1 MEELKT
7 MQLKTNSN
15 NLLKGLQQAVG
26 TIKPN
31 NTLPILD
38 CFHLELQGNNL
49 TITTSDLE
57 VTTIVKLEVES
68 VENGTIAV
76 PHNTLLNLLKT
87 FNNETITISAL
98 NNTLTIT
105 ANSGEYQLTYDDAN
119 DYPNTPDL
127 NEESYTV
134 DGNVLNKA
142 ISKVLFA
149 TSNDELRPQFCGVY
163 FDNGFIVATDAHK
176 LVKVETNINAD
187 FILPKKA
194 SQQLKNLLPK
204 DTNVALQY
212 NQTNALFAF
221 DNITII
227 TRLVDGKYPNY
238 EAVIPKENPNRL
250 SINRQEF
257 ISVLKRMEV
266 FANKQTNQI
275 RLDLSEFETLISS
288 EDVDYRNKA
297 KETLNGVY
305 SGQGMAIGVNA
316 KFLVEMLNSLN
327 CEEVFLDMSEPN
339 KAILINGEEGVN
351 MLVMPLM
358 LNAK

>member
-1 MEELKT
+1 

-38 CFHLELQGNNL
+38 CFHLELQGNDL

-76 PHNTLLNLLKT
+76 PHSTLLNLLKT
-87 FNNETITISAL
+87 FNNETITLSAL

-105 ANSGEYQLTYDDAN
+105 ASSGEYQLAYDDAN
-119 DYPNTPDL
+119 DYPSTPNVNEQGTEINSIDL
-127 NEESYTV
+127 QQS
-134 DGNVLNKA
+134 

-149 TSNDELRPQFCGVY
+149 TSNDDLRPTLSGVY

-176 LVKVETNINAD
+176 LVKVESSINGN

-204 DTNVALQY
+204 DTNVTLQY
-212 NQTNALFAF
+212 NQTNALFSF

-227 TRLVDGKYPNY
+227 TRLIDGKYPNY

-275 RLDLSEFETLISS
+275 RLDLSDFEVFISS
-288 EDVDYRNKA
+288 EDVDYRSRA
-297 KETLNGVY
+297 KETLDAAY
-305 SGQGMAIGVNA
+305 SGEPMAIGVNA

-327 CEEVFLDMSEPN
+327 CEEVYLDMSEPN
-339 KAILINGEEGVN
+339 RAILINSEEGV
-351 MLVMPLM
+351 LM
-358 LNAK
+358 LCMPIMLNSK

>member
-1 MEELKT
+1 

-38 CFHLELQGNNL
+38 CFHLELQDNDL

-57 VTTIVKLEVES
+57 VTTIVKLEVEMVS
-68 VENGTIAV
+68 NGTIAV
-76 PHNTLLNLLKT
+76 PYKTLLDLLKT
-87 FNNETITISAL
+87 FNNETITISAI

-105 ANSGEYQLTYDDAN
+105 ANSGEYQLAYDDAN
-119 DYPNTPDL
+119 DYPNTPSVDEQCAEINSTDL
-127 NEESYTV
+127 HQS
-134 DGNVLNKA
+134 

-149 TSNDELRPQFCGVY
+149 TANDDLRPTLSGVY

-212 NQTNALFAF
+212 NQTNALFSF

-238 EAVIPKENPNRL
+238 NAVIPKENPNRL

-275 RLDLSEFETLISS
+275 RLDLSEFEAIISS

-339 KAILINGEEGVN
+339 RAILINGESGIL

-358 LNAK
+358 LNSK

>member
-1 MEELKT
+1 MR
-7 MQLKTNSN
+7 LKTNSN

-38 CFHLELQGNNL
+38 CFHLELQSNNL

-68 VENGTIAV
+68 VENGIIAV
-76 PHNTLLNLLKT
+76 PHNTLLSLLKT
-87 FNNETITISAL
+87 FNNETITLSAL

-105 ANSGEYQLTYDDAN
+105 ANSGEYQLAYDDAN
-119 DYPNTPDL
+119 DYPSTPD
-127 NEESYTV
+127 V
-134 DGNVLNKA
+134 DEQGTEINSTDLQQS

-149 TSNDELRPQFCGVY
+149 TANDDLRPTLSGVY

-204 DTNVALQY
+204 DTYVEMSY
-212 NQTNALFAF
+212 NQTNALFSF

-250 SINRQEF
+250 SINRIEF

-275 RLDLSEFETLISS
+275 RLDLSEFEVLINS
-288 EDVDYRNKA
+288 EDTDYRSRA
-297 KETLNGVY
+297 KETLDAVY
-305 SGQGMAIGVNA
+305 SGQSMSIGVNA

-327 CEEVFLDMSEPN
+327 CEEVYLDMSEPN
-339 KAILINGEEGVN
+339 RAILINGEEGV
-351 MLVMPLM
+351 LELIMPIM

>member
-1 MEELKT
+1 

-38 CFHLELQGNNL
+38 CFHLELQDNDL

-68 VENGTIAV
+68 LSNGTIAV
-76 PHNTLLNLLKT
+76 PHKTLLDLLKT
-87 FNNETITISAL
+87 FNNETITISAI

-105 ANSGEYQLTYDDAN
+105 ANSGEYQLAYDDAN
-119 DYPNTPDL
+119 DYPNTPSVNEQGVEINSTDL
-127 NEESYTV
+127 QQS
-134 DGNVLNKA
+134 

-149 TSNDELRPQFCGVY
+149 TANDDLRPTLSGVY

-212 NQTNALFAF
+212 NQTNALFSF

-238 EAVIPKENPNRL
+238 NAVIPKENPNRL

-275 RLDLSEFETLISS
+275 RLDLSEFEALISS
-288 EDVDYRNKA
+288 EDTDYRNKA

-305 SGQGMAIGVNA
+305 SGQEIAIGVNA
-316 KFLVEMLNSLN
+316 KFLVEMLNTLN

-339 KAILINGEEGVN
+339 KAILINGEEGVL
-351 MLVMPLM
+351 MLIMPIM

>member
-1 MEELKT
+1 

-38 CFHLELQGNNL
+38 CFHLELQGNDL

-76 PHNTLLNLLKT
+76 PHSTLLNLLKT
-87 FNNETITISAL
+87 FNNETITLSAL

-105 ANSGEYQLTYDDAN
+105 ASSGEYQLAYDDAN
-119 DYPNTPDL
+119 DYPSTPNVNEQGTEINSIDL
-127 NEESYTV
+127 QQS
-134 DGNVLNKA
+134 

-149 TSNDELRPQFCGVY
+149 TANDDLRPTLSGVY

-176 LVKVETNINAD
+176 LVKVESSINGN

-204 DTNVALQY
+204 DTNVTLQY
-212 NQTNALFAF
+212 NQTNALFSF

-227 TRLVDGKYPNY
+227 TRLIDGKYPNY
-238 EAVIPKENPNRL
+238 EVVIPRENPNRL

-275 RLDLSEFETLISS
+275 RLDLSDFEVFISS
-288 EDVDYRNKA
+288 EDVDYRSRA
-297 KETLNGVY
+297 KETLDAVY
-305 SGQGMAIGVNA
+305 SGEPMAIGVNA

-327 CEEVFLDMSEPN
+327 CEEVYLDMSEPN
-339 KAILINGEEGVN
+339 RAILINSEEGV
-351 MLVMPLM
+351 LM
-358 LNAK
+358 LCMPIMLNSK

>member
-1 MEELKT
+1 

-38 CFHLELQGNNL
+38 CFHIELQGNDL

-76 PHNTLLNLLKT
+76 PNSTLLNLLKT
-87 FNNETITISAL
+87 FNNETITLSAL

-105 ANSGEYQLTYDDAN
+105 ASSGEYQLAYDDAN
-119 DYPNTPDL
+119 DYPSTPNVNEQGTEINSTDL
-127 NEESYTV
+127 QQS
-134 DGNVLNKA
+134 

-149 TSNDELRPQFCGVY
+149 TANDDLRPTLSGVY

-176 LVKVETNINAD
+176 LVKVESSINGN

-204 DTNVALQY
+204 DTNVTLQY
-212 NQTNALFAF
+212 NQTNALFSF

-227 TRLVDGKYPNY
+227 TRLIDGKYPNY

-275 RLDLSEFETLISS
+275 RLDLSDFEVFISS
-288 EDVDYRNKA
+288 EDIDYRSRA
-297 KETLNGVY
+297 KETLDAVY
-305 SGQGMAIGVNA
+305 SGEPMAIGVNA

-327 CEEVFLDMSEPN
+327 CEEVYLDMSEPN
-339 KAILINGEEGVN
+339 RAILINSEKGV
-351 MLVMPLM
+351 LM
-358 LNAK
+358 LCMPIMLNSK

>member
-1 MEELKT
+1 

-38 CFHLELQGNNL
+38 CFHLELQGNDL

-57 VTTIVKLEVES
+57 VTTIVKLEVEMVS
-68 VENGTIAV
+68 NGTIAV
-76 PHNTLLNLLKT
+76 PHKTLLDLLKT
-87 FNNETITISAL
+87 FNNETITISAHPSGGL
-98 NNTLTIT
+98 EIY
-105 ANSGEYQLTYDDAN
+105 ANSGEYQLAYDDAN
-119 DYPNTPDL
+119 DYPNTPSVNEQGVEINSTDL
-127 NEESYTV
+127 QQS
-134 DGNVLNKA
+134 

-149 TSNDELRPQFCGVY
+149 TANDDLRPTLSGIY

-212 NQTNALFAF
+212 NQTNALFSF

-238 EAVIPKENPNRL
+238 NAVIPKENPNRL

-275 RLDLSEFETLISS
+275 RLDLSEFEALISS
-288 EDVDYRNKA
+288 EDVDYRSRA

-305 SGQGMAIGVNA
+305 SGQGMAIGVNV
-316 KFLVEMLNSLN
+316 KFLVEMLNTLN

-339 KAILINGEEGVN
+339 KAILINGEEGIL
-351 MLVMPLM
+351 MLIMPIM

>member
-1 MEELKT
+1 

-38 CFHLELQGNNL
+38 CFHLELQDNNL

-87 FNNETITISAL
+87 FNNETIAISAL

-105 ANSGEYQLTYDDAN
+105 ANSGEYQLAYDDAN
-119 DYPNTPDL
+119 DYPNTPNVDEKGTDINSTDL
-127 NEESYTV
+127 QQS
-134 DGNVLNKA
+134 

-149 TSNDELRPQFCGVY
+149 TSNDDLRPNLSGVY
-163 FDNGFIVATDAHK
+163 FGKNVVVATDGHK

-204 DTNVALQY
+204 DTNVTLQY
-212 NQTNALFAF
+212 NQTNALFSF

-327 CEEVFLDMSEPN
+327 CEEVYLDMSEPN
-339 KAILINGEEGVN
+339 KAILINGEEGIL

>member
-1 MEELKT
+1 

-38 CFHLELQGNNL
+38 CFHLELQDNDL

-68 VENGTIAV
+68 LSNGTIAV
-76 PHNTLLNLLKT
+76 PHKTLLDLLKT
-87 FNNETITISAL
+87 FNNETITISAI

-105 ANSGEYQLTYDDAN
+105 ANSGEYQLAYDDAN
-119 DYPNTPDL
+119 DYPNTPSVNEQGVEINSSDL
-127 NEESYTV
+127 QQS
-134 DGNVLNKA
+134 

-149 TSNDELRPQFCGVY
+149 TANDDLRPALSGVY

-212 NQTNALFAF
+212 NQTNALFSF

-238 EAVIPKENPNRL
+238 NAVIPKENLNRL

-275 RLDLSEFETLISS
+275 RLDLSEFEALISS
-288 EDVDYRNKA
+288 EDTDYRNKA

-305 SGQGMAIGVNA
+305 SGQEIAIGVNA
-316 KFLVEMLNSLN
+316 KFLVGMLNTLN

-339 KAILINGEEGVN
+339 KAILINGEEGVL

>member
-1 MEELKT
+1 

-26 TIKPN
+26 TIKQN

-38 CFHLELQGNNL
+38 CFHLELQGNDL

-76 PHNTLLNLLKT
+76 PHKTLLDLLKT
-87 FNNETITISAL
+87 FNNETITISAI

-105 ANSGEYQLTYDDAN
+105 ANSGEYQLAYDDAN
-119 DYPNTPDL
+119 DYPNTPSVDEQGVEINSSDL
-127 NEESYTV
+127 QQS
-134 DGNVLNKA
+134 

-149 TSNDELRPQFCGVY
+149 TANDDLKPTLSGVY

-204 DTNVALQY
+204 DTNVVLQY
-212 NQTNALFAF
+212 NQTNALFSF

-238 EAVIPKENPNRL
+238 NAVIPKENPNRL

-275 RLDLSEFETLISS
+275 RLDLSEFEALISS
-288 EDVDYRNKA
+288 EDTDYRNKA

-305 SGQGMAIGVNA
+305 SGQGIAIGVNA
-316 KFLVEMLNSLN
+316 KFLVEMLNTLN

-339 KAILINGEEGVN
+339 KAILINGEKGVL
-351 MLVMPLM
+351 MLIMPIM

>member
-1 MEELKT
+1 

-26 TIKPN
+26 TIKQN

-38 CFHLELQGNNL
+38 CFHLELQGNDL

-76 PHNTLLNLLKT
+76 PHSTLLNLLKT
-87 FNNETITISAL
+87 FNNETITLSAL

-105 ANSGEYQLTYDDAN
+105 ASSGEYQLAYDDAN
-119 DYPNTPDL
+119 DYPSTP
-127 NEESYTV
+127 NV
-134 DGNVLNKA
+134 DGQGTEINSIDLQQS

-149 TSNDELRPQFCGVY
+149 TANDDLRPTLSGVY
-163 FDNGFIVATDAHK
+163 FDNGFIVATDALK
-176 LVKVETNINAD
+176 LVKVESSINGN

-204 DTNVALQY
+204 DTNVTLQY
-212 NQTNALFAF
+212 NQTNALFSF
-221 DNITII
+221 DNITIV

-275 RLDLSEFETLISS
+275 RLDLSDFEVLISS
-288 EDVDYRNKA
+288 EDTDYRSRA

-305 SGQGMAIGVNA
+305 SGQSMSIGVNA

-327 CEEVFLDMSEPN
+327 CDEVFLDMSEPN
-339 KAILINGEEGVN
+339 RAILINGEEGV
-351 MLVMPLM
+351 LELIMPIM

>member
-1 MEELKT
+1 

-26 TIKPN
+26 TIKQN

-38 CFHLELQGNNL
+38 CFHLELNSNDL

-68 VENGTIAV
+68 VDNGTIAV
-76 PHNTLLNLLKT
+76 PHSTLLNLLKT
-87 FNNETITISAL
+87 FNNETITISAI

-105 ANSGEYQLTYDDAN
+105 ASSGEYQLAYDDAN
-119 DYPNTPDL
+119 DYPSTPNV
-127 NEESYTV
+127 NEQGTEINST
-134 DGNVLNKA
+134 NLQQS

-149 TSNDELRPQFCGVY
+149 TANDDLRPTLSGVY

-176 LVKVETNINAD
+176 LVKVESSINGN

-204 DTNVALQY
+204 DTNVTLQY
-212 NQTNALFAF
+212 NQTNALFSF
-221 DNITII
+221 DNITIV

-275 RLDLSEFETLISS
+275 RLDLSDFEVLISS
-288 EDVDYRNKA
+288 EDTDYRSRA

-305 SGQGMAIGVNA
+305 SGQSMSIGVNA

-327 CEEVFLDMSEPN
+327 CDEVFLDMSEPN
-339 KAILINGEEGVN
+339 RAILINGEEGV
-351 MLVMPLM
+351 LELIMPIM
-358 LNAK
+358 LNSK

>member
-1 MEELKT
+1 

-38 CFHLELQGNNL
+38 CFHIELQGNDL

-76 PHNTLLNLLKT
+76 PNSTLLNLLKT
-87 FNNETITISAL
+87 FNNETITLSAL

-105 ANSGEYQLTYDDAN
+105 ASSGEYQLAYDDAN
-119 DYPNTPDL
+119 DYPSTPNVDEQGTEINSTDL
-127 NEESYTV
+127 QQS
-134 DGNVLNKA
+134 

-149 TSNDELRPQFCGVY
+149 TANDDLRPTLSGVY

-176 LVKVETNINAD
+176 LVKVESSINGN

-204 DTNVALQY
+204 DTNVTLQY
-212 NQTNALFAF
+212 NQTNALFSF

-227 TRLVDGKYPNY
+227 TRLIDGKYPNH

-275 RLDLSEFETLISS
+275 RLDLSDFEVFISS
-288 EDVDYRNKA
+288 EDVDYRSRA
-297 KETLNGVY
+297 KETLDAVY
-305 SGQGMAIGVNA
+305 SGEPMAIGVNA

-327 CEEVFLDMSEPN
+327 CEEVYLDMSEPN
-339 KAILINGEEGVN
+339 RAILINGEDGV
-351 MLVMPLM
+351 LM
-358 LNAK
+358 LCMPIMLNSK

>member
-1 MEELKT
+1 

-38 CFHLELQGNNL
+38 CFHLELQDNDL

-57 VTTIVKLEVES
+57 VTTIVKLEVEMVS
-68 VENGTIAV
+68 NGTIAV
-76 PHNTLLNLLKT
+76 PYKTLLDLLKT
-87 FNNETITISAL
+87 FNNETITISAI

-105 ANSGEYQLTYDDAN
+105 ANSGEYQLAYDDAN
-119 DYPNTPDL
+119 DYPNTPSVNEQGVEINSSDL
-127 NEESYTV
+127 QQS
-134 DGNVLNKA
+134 
-142 ISKVLFA
+142 ISKVLFETA
-149 TSNDELRPQFCGVY
+149 NDDLRPTLSGIY
-163 FDNGFIVATDAHK
+163 FDNGFIVATDARK

-212 NQTNALFAF
+212 NQTNALFSF

-238 EAVIPKENPNRL
+238 NAVIPKENPNRL

-275 RLDLSEFETLISS
+275 RLDLSEFEAIISS

-339 KAILINGEEGVN
+339 RAILINGESGIL

-358 LNAK
+358 LNSK

>member
-1 MEELKT
+1 

-38 CFHLELQGNNL
+38 CFHLELQGNDL

-57 VTTIVKLEVES
+57 VTTIVKLEVEMVS
-68 VENGTIAV
+68 NGTIAV
-76 PHNTLLNLLKT
+76 PHKTLLDLLKT
-87 FNNETITISAL
+87 FNNETITISAI

-105 ANSGEYQLTYDDAN
+105 ANSGEYQLAYDDAN
-119 DYPNTPDL
+119 DYPNTPSVDEQCVEINSTDL
-127 NEESYTV
+127 QQS
-134 DGNVLNKA
+134 

-149 TSNDELRPQFCGVY
+149 TANDDLRPTLSGVY

-212 NQTNALFAF
+212 NQTNALFSF

-238 EAVIPKENPNRL
+238 NAVIPKENPNRL

-275 RLDLSEFETLISS
+275 RLDLSEFEALISS
-288 EDVDYRNKA
+288 EDTDYRNKA

-305 SGQGMAIGVNA
+305 SGQEIAIGVNA
-316 KFLVEMLNSLN
+316 KFLVEMLNTLN

-339 KAILINGEEGVN
+339 KAILINGEEGIL
-351 MLVMPLM
+351 MLIMPMM

>member
-1 MEELKT
+1 

-38 CFHLELQGNNL
+38 CFYLELNSNNL

-76 PHNTLLNLLKT
+76 PHSTLLSLLKT
-87 FNNETITISAL
+87 FNNETITLSAL

-105 ANSGEYQLTYDDAN
+105 ASSGEYQLAYDDAN
-119 DYPNTPDL
+119 DYPSTPNVDEQGTEINSTDL
-127 NEESYTV
+127 QQS
-134 DGNVLNKA
+134 

-149 TSNDELRPQFCGVY
+149 TSNDDLRPTLSGVY

-176 LVKVETNINAD
+176 LVKVESNINAD

-204 DTNVALQY
+204 NTNVTLQY
-212 NQTNALFAF
+212 NQTNALFSF

-275 RLDLSEFETLISS
+275 RLDLSDFEVLISS
-288 EDVDYRNKA
+288 EDTDYRSRA
-297 KETLNGVY
+297 KETLDAVY
-305 SGQGMAIGVNA
+305 SGEQMAIGVNA

-327 CEEVFLDMSEPN
+327 CDEVFLDMSEPN
-339 KAILINGEEGVN
+339 RAILINGEEGV
-351 MLVMPLM
+351 LM
-358 LNAK
+358 LCMPIMLNSK

>member
-1 MEELKT
+1 

-26 TIKPN
+26 TIKQN

-38 CFHLELQGNNL
+38 CFHLELNSNYL

-68 VENGTIAV
+68 VDNGTIAV
-76 PHNTLLNLLKT
+76 PHSTLLNLLKT
-87 FNNETITISAL
+87 FNNETITLSAL

-105 ANSGEYQLTYDDAN
+105 ASSGEYQLAYDDAN
-119 DYPNTPDL
+119 DYPSTPNVNEQGTEINSTDL
-127 NEESYTV
+127 QQS
-134 DGNVLNKA
+134 

-149 TSNDELRPQFCGVY
+149 TANDDLRPTLSGVY

-176 LVKVETNINAD
+176 LVKVESSINGN

-204 DTNVALQY
+204 DTNVTLQY
-212 NQTNALFAF
+212 NQTNALFSF

-227 TRLVDGKYPNY
+227 TRLIDGKYPNY

-275 RLDLSEFETLISS
+275 RLDLSDFEVLISS
-288 EDVDYRNKA
+288 EDTDYRSRA

-305 SGQGMAIGVNA
+305 SGQSMSIGVNA

-327 CEEVFLDMSEPN
+327 CDEVFLDMSEPN
-339 KAILINGEEGVN
+339 RAILINSEEGV
-351 MLVMPLM
+351 LELIMPIM
-358 LNAK
+358 LNSK

>member
-1 MEELKT
+1 

-38 CFHLELQGNNL
+38 CFHLELNNNDL

-57 VTTIVKLEVES
+57 VTTIVKLKVES

-76 PHNTLLNLLKT
+76 PHSTLLNLLKT

-105 ANSGEYQLTYDDAN
+105 ANSGEYQLAYDDAN
-119 DYPNTPDL
+119 DYPSTPSVDEECMEINSTDL
-127 NEESYTV
+127 QQS
-134 DGNVLNKA
+134 

-149 TSNDELRPQFCGVY
+149 TSNDDLRPTLSGVY
-163 FDNGFIVATDAHK
+163 FDNGFIVATNAHK
-176 LVKVETNINAD
+176 LVKVESNINAD

-204 DTNVALQY
+204 DTNVTLQY
-212 NQTNALFAF
+212 NQTNALFSF

-275 RLDLSEFETLISS
+275 RLDLSDFEVLISS
-288 EDVDYRNKA
+288 EDVDYRSRA
-297 KETLNGVY
+297 KETLDAVY
-305 SGQGMAIGVNA
+305 SGQSMSIGVNA

-327 CEEVFLDMSEPN
+327 CEEVYLDMSEPN
-339 KAILINGEEGVN
+339 RAILINGEEGVLG
-351 MLVMPLM
+351 LVMPVM
-358 LNAK
+358 INSK

>member
-1 MEELKT
+1 

-38 CFHLELQGNNL
+38 CFHLELQNNDL

-57 VTTIVKLEVES
+57 VTTIVKLEVEMVS
-68 VENGTIAV
+68 NGTIAV
-76 PHNTLLNLLKT
+76 PHKTLLDLLKT
-87 FNNETITISAL
+87 FNNETITISAI

-105 ANSGEYQLTYDDAN
+105 ANSGEYQLAYENAN
-119 DYPNTPDL
+119 DYPNTPSVNEQCVEINSTDL
-127 NEESYTV
+127 QQS
-134 DGNVLNKA
+134 

-149 TSNDELRPQFCGVY
+149 TANDDLRPTLSGIY

-212 NQTNALFAF
+212 NQTNALFSF

-238 EAVIPKENPNRL
+238 NAVIPKESPNRL

-275 RLDLSEFETLISS
+275 RLDLSEFEALISS
-288 EDVDYRNKA
+288 EDTDYRNKA

-305 SGQGMAIGVNA
+305 SGQEIAIGVNA
-316 KFLVEMLNSLN
+316 KFLVEMLNTLN

-339 KAILINGEEGVN
+339 RAILINGEEGV
-351 MLVMPLM
+351 LELIMPIM

>member
-1 MEELKT
+1 

-26 TIKPN
+26 TIKQN

-38 CFHLELQGNNL
+38 CFHLELQGNDL

-68 VENGTIAV
+68 VGNGTIAV
-76 PHNTLLNLLKT
+76 PHSTLLNLLKT
-87 FNNETITISAL
+87 FNNETITLSAL

-105 ANSGEYQLTYDDAN
+105 ASSGEYQLAYDDAN
-119 DYPNTPDL
+119 DYPSTPNVNEQGTEINSTDL
-127 NEESYTV
+127 QQS
-134 DGNVLNKA
+134 

-149 TSNDELRPQFCGVY
+149 TINDDLRPTLSGVY

-176 LVKVETNINAD
+176 LVKVESSINGN

-204 DTNVALQY
+204 DTNVTLQY
-212 NQTNALFAF
+212 NQTNALFSF
-221 DNITII
+221 DNITIV

-275 RLDLSEFETLISS
+275 RLDLSDFEVLISS
-288 EDVDYRNKA
+288 EDTDYRSRA

-305 SGQGMAIGVNA
+305 SGQSMSIGVNA

-327 CEEVFLDMSEPN
+327 CDEVFLDMSEPN
-339 KAILINGEEGVN
+339 RAILINGEEGV
-351 MLVMPLM
+351 LELIMPMM

>member
-1 MEELKT
+1 

-26 TIKPN
+26 IIKPN

-38 CFHLELQGNNL
+38 CFHLELNSNNL

-76 PHNTLLNLLKT
+76 PHSTLLSLLKT
-87 FNNETITISAL
+87 FNNETITLSEL

-105 ANSGEYQLTYDDAN
+105 TSSGEYQLAYDDAN
-119 DYPNTPDL
+119 DYPSTPNVNEQGTEINSTDL
-127 NEESYTV
+127 QQS
-134 DGNVLNKA
+134 

-149 TSNDELRPQFCGVY
+149 TANDDLRPTLSGVY

-176 LVKVETNINAD
+176 LVKVESSINGN

-204 DTNVALQY
+204 DTNVTLQY
-212 NQTNALFAF
+212 NQTNALFSF

-227 TRLVDGKYPNY
+227 TRLIDGKYPNY

-275 RLDLSEFETLISS
+275 RLDLSDFEVFISS
-288 EDVDYRNKA
+288 EYVDYRSRA
-297 KETLNGVY
+297 KETLDAVY
-305 SGQGMAIGVNA
+305 SGEPMAIGVNA

-327 CEEVFLDMSEPN
+327 CEEVYLDMSEPN
-339 KAILINGEEGVN
+339 RAILINSEEGV
-351 MLVMPLM
+351 LM
-358 LNAK
+358 LCMPIMLNSK

>member
-1 MEELKT
+1 

-38 CFHLELQGNNL
+38 CFHLDLNNNDL

-68 VENGTIAV
+68 LNNGTIAV
-76 PHNTLLNLLKT
+76 PHSTLLNLLKT
-87 FNNETITISAL
+87 FNSETITISAI

-105 ANSGEYQLTYDDAN
+105 ANSGEYQLAYDNAN
-119 DYPNTPDL
+119 NYPSTPNVD
-127 NEESYTV
+127 EQGITI
-134 DGNVLNKA
+134 DGNHLQQS

-149 TSNDELRPQFCGVY
+149 TANDDLRPTLSGVY
-163 FDNGFIVATDAHK
+163 FNNGFIVATDAHK
-176 LVKVETNINAD
+176 LVKVESNINAD

-204 DTNVALQY
+204 DTYVEMSY
-212 NQTNALFAF
+212 NQTNALFSF

-275 RLDLSEFETLISS
+275 RLDLSDFEVLISS
-288 EDVDYRNKA
+288 EDVDINKRA
-297 KETLNGVY
+297 KETLDAVY
-305 SGQGMAIGVNA
+305 SGQSMSIGVNA

-327 CEEVFLDMSEPN
+327 CDEVYLDMSEPN
-339 KAILINGEEGVN
+339 RAILINGEDGV
-351 MLVMPLM
+351 LM
-358 LNAK
+358 LCMPIMLNSK

>member
-1 MEELKT
+1 

-38 CFHLELQGNNL
+38 CFHLELQGNDL

-76 PHNTLLNLLKT
+76 PHSTLLNLLKT
-87 FNNETITISAL
+87 FNNETITLSAL

-105 ANSGEYQLTYDDAN
+105 ASSGEYQLAYDDAN
-119 DYPNTPDL
+119 DYPSTP
-127 NEESYTV
+127 NV
-134 DGNVLNKA
+134 DGQGTEINSIDLQQS

-149 TSNDELRPQFCGVY
+149 TANDDLRPTLSGVY

-176 LVKVETNINAD
+176 LVKVESSINGN

-204 DTNVALQY
+204 DTNVTLQY
-212 NQTNALFAF
+212 NQTNALFSF
-221 DNITII
+221 DNITIV

-275 RLDLSEFETLISS
+275 RLDLSDFEVLISS
-288 EDVDYRNKA
+288 EDIDYRSRA
-297 KETLNGVY
+297 KETLDAVY
-305 SGQGMAIGVNA
+305 SGQSMAIGVNA

-327 CEEVFLDMSEPN
+327 CEEVYLDMSEPN
-339 KAILINGEEGVN
+339 RAILINGEEGV
-351 MLVMPLM
+351 LELIMPIM

>member
-1 MEELKT
+1 MR
-7 MQLKTNSN
+7 LKTNSN

-38 CFHLELQGNNL
+38 CFHLELQSNNL

-68 VENGTIAV
+68 VENGIIAV
-76 PHNTLLNLLKT
+76 PHNTLLSLLKT
-87 FNNETITISAL
+87 FNNETITLSAL

-105 ANSGEYQLTYDDAN
+105 ANSGEYQLAYDDAN
-119 DYPNTPDL
+119 DYPSTPD
-127 NEESYTV
+127 V
-134 DGNVLNKA
+134 DEQGTEINSTDLQQS

-149 TSNDELRPQFCGVY
+149 TANDDLRPTLSGVY

-204 DTNVALQY
+204 DTYVEMSY
-212 NQTNALFAF
+212 NQTNALFSF

-238 EAVIPKENPNRL
+238 EAVIPKENTNRL
-250 SINRQEF
+250 SINRIEF

-275 RLDLSEFETLISS
+275 RLDLSEFEVLINS
-288 EDVDYRNKA
+288 EDTDYRSRA
-297 KETLNGVY
+297 KETLDAVY
-305 SGQGMAIGVNA
+305 SGQSMSIGVNA

-327 CEEVFLDMSEPN
+327 CEEVYLDMSEPN
-339 KAILINGEEGVN
+339 RAILINGEEGV
-351 MLVMPLM
+351 LELIMPIM

>member
-1 MEELKT
+1 

-26 TIKPN
+26 IIKPN

-38 CFHLELQGNNL
+38 CFHLELNSNNL

-76 PHNTLLNLLKT
+76 PHSTLLSLLKT
-87 FNNETITISAL
+87 FNNETITLSEL

-105 ANSGEYQLTYDDAN
+105 TSSGEYQLAYDDAN
-119 DYPNTPDL
+119 DYPSTPNVNEQGTEINSTDL
-127 NEESYTV
+127 QQS
-134 DGNVLNKA
+134 

-149 TSNDELRPQFCGVY
+149 TANDDLRPTLSGVY

-176 LVKVETNINAD
+176 LVKVESSINGN

-204 DTNVALQY
+204 DTNVTLQY
-212 NQTNALFAF
+212 NQTNALFSF

-227 TRLVDGKYPNY
+227 TRLIDGKYPNY

-275 RLDLSEFETLISS
+275 RLDLSDFEVFISS
-288 EDVDYRNKA
+288 EDVDYRSRA
-297 KETLNGVY
+297 KETLDAVY
-305 SGQGMAIGVNA
+305 SGEPMAIGVNA

-327 CEEVFLDMSEPN
+327 CEAIYLDMSEPN
-339 KAILINGEEGVN
+339 QAILINGEEGV
-351 MLVMPLM
+351 LELIMPIM

>member
-1 MEELKT
+1 

-38 CFHLELQGNNL
+38 CFHLELQGNDL

-76 PHNTLLNLLKT
+76 PHSTLLNLLKT
-87 FNNETITISAL
+87 FNNETITLSAL

-105 ANSGEYQLTYDDAN
+105 ASSGEYQLAYDDAN
-119 DYPNTPDL
+119 DYPSTPNVNEQGTEINSIDL
-127 NEESYTV
+127 QQS
-134 DGNVLNKA
+134 

-149 TSNDELRPQFCGVY
+149 TANDDLRPALSGVY

-176 LVKVETNINAD
+176 LVKVESSINGN

-204 DTNVALQY
+204 DTNVTLQY
-212 NQTNALFAF
+212 NQTNALFSF

-227 TRLVDGKYPNY
+227 TRLIDGKYPNY

-275 RLDLSEFETLISS
+275 RLDLSDFEVFISS
-288 EDVDYRNKA
+288 EDVDYRSRA
-297 KETLNGVY
+297 KETLDAVY
-305 SGQGMAIGVNA
+305 SGEPMAIGVNA

-327 CEEVFLDMSEPN
+327 CEEVYLDMSEPN
-339 KAILINGEEGVN
+339 RAILINSEEGV
-351 MLVMPLM
+351 LM
-358 LNAK
+358 LCMPIMLNSK

>member
-1 MEELKT
+1 

-26 TIKPN
+26 IIKPN

-38 CFHLELQGNNL
+38 CFHLELNSNNL

-76 PHNTLLNLLKT
+76 PHSTLLSLLKT
-87 FNNETITISAL
+87 FNNETITLSEL

-105 ANSGEYQLTYDDAN
+105 TSSGEYQLAYDDAN
-119 DYPNTPDL
+119 DYPSTPNVNEQGTEINSTDL
-127 NEESYTV
+127 QQS
-134 DGNVLNKA
+134 

-149 TSNDELRPQFCGVY
+149 TANDDLRPTLSGVY

-176 LVKVETNINAD
+176 LVKVESSINGN

-204 DTNVALQY
+204 DTNVTLQY
-212 NQTNALFAF
+212 NQTNALFSF

-275 RLDLSEFETLISS
+275 RLDLSDFEVFISS
-288 EDVDYRNKA
+288 EDVDYRSRA
-297 KETLNGVY
+297 KETLDAVY
-305 SGQGMAIGVNA
+305 SGEPMAIGVNA

-327 CEEVFLDMSEPN
+327 CEEVYLDMSEPN
-339 KAILINGEEGVN
+339 RAILINGEEGV
-351 MLVMPLM
+351 LELIMPIM